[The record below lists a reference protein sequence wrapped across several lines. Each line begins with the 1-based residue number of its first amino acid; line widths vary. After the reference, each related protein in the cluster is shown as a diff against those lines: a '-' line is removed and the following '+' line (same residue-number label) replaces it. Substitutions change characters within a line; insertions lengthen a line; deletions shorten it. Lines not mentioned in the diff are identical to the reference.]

1 MTMKRN
7 NSGDSAPWESRES
20 FRSFFYVYDVT
31 FIFSGLIEEY
41 DKEAKKLGEFL
52 MPISDWLIASS
63 NQNQFENSF

>member
-1 MTMKRN
+1 MSHFGQLSMCMTLL
-7 NSGDSAPWESRES
+7 
-20 FRSFFYVYDVT
+20 

-52 MPISDWLIASS
+52 EAISDWFEVPS